1 MPKGKKKKG
10 CKKAVLSALA
20 LCVLCVGLN
29 SAVQVNAEETAAP
42 EHKQKVTVDKSGGF
56 IIKSQRQAKSKNST
70 QEATVTKSGGFVI
83 IIQRNINK
91 FKADDLKEILEAAEQ
106 QKKAE

>member
-1 MPKGKKKKG
+1 MPKCKKKKG

-42 EHKQKVTVDKSGGF
+42 EHKQIVTVD
-56 IIKSQRQAKSKNST
+56 
-70 QEATVTKSGGFVI
+70 
-83 IIQRNINK
+83 
-91 FKADDLKEILEAAEQ
+91 
-106 QKKAE
+106 